1 MAYNFR
7 NHKAGGS
14 VSGKQKAAPNFTQTP
29 EGIEFIKNSTLKDFK
44 DGKTNF
50 NEALQTMPRWMRRLH
65 KKMTVQSKFQK
76 N

>member
-29 EGIEFIKNSTLKDFK
+29 EGIEFIKKSTLKDFK
-44 DGKTNF
+44 DVKLLIKWG
-50 NEALQTMPRWMRRLH
+50 
-65 KKMTVQSKFQK
+65 
-76 N
+76 